1 MATKISYQ
9 DKNGKPASMIVNGS
23 REMAEKIAKS
33 LKNPTF
39 SEVDADA
46 PKVEVK
52 VCPPGTAEA
61 QREATNAFYAPVKAA
76 RRGTLVREDESVE
89 HQAERMMEHFGAARD
104 AGQPLEDAWRDWDFV
119 NGRGS

>member
-9 DKNGKPASMIVNGS
+9 DKNGKPTSVIVDS
-23 REMAEKIAKS
+23 LEVAQKIAKS
-33 LKNPTF
+33 LKNCTF
-39 SEVDADA
+39 SEVDVDA

-52 VCPPGTAEA
+52 VCPPGTDEA

-76 RRGTLVREDESVE
+76 RRGTVVREDESVE
-89 HQAERMMEHFGAARD
+89 NQAERMMEHFGAARD
-104 AGQPLEDAWRDWDFV
+104 AGQPLEDAWRDWDF